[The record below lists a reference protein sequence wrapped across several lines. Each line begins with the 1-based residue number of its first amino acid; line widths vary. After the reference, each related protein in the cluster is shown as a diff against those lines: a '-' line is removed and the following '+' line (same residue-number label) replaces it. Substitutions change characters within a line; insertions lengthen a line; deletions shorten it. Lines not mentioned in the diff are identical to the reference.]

1 MGKDDLSQLLGQRR
15 ANKDVDSSALIYI
28 LFLSCYFA
36 RRYQSSW
43 HVENKLNVQIFFF
56 HKNVSNAM
64 WARLSSSSCKSNNF
78 HNTLKRAA
86 HIKIFVYIVSSCT
99 QNVSSKTV
107 KGISQHGKG
116 MFP

>member
-43 HVENKLNVQIFFF
+43 HVENKLNVQIFSSIKTCQMPCG
-56 HKNVSNAM
+56 HVSVLLLVNPTT
-64 WARLSSSSCKSNNF
+64 F
-78 HNTLKRAA
+78 TTPLKEQL
-86 HIKIFVYIVSSCT
+86 T
-99 QNVSSKTV
+99 
-107 KGISQHGKG
+107 
-116 MFP
+116 